1 MVITVIPIFL
11 IYPFMQKYFAKC
23 CMDLSFGVPGPHSI
37 SLSAYAA
44 ASSRVLFFLLA
55 PDSRQYSRFS
65 CIQLS
70 ISSYMIFDLLLIP
83 SISEPRQEGR
93 TSPWNFAPLKHALFH
108 CFFIWA
114 IYLYKGRELLHPR
127 RGFFLR
133 KWGENEKKRS
143 QILKNSE
150 SDFAFCFFF
159 GWIRG

>member
-23 CMDLSFGVPGPHSI
+23 CMDISFGVPGPHSI

-55 PDSRQYSRFS
+55 PDSRQYSGFS

-93 TSPWNFAPLKHALFH
+93 TSPWNFAPLKHAL
-108 CFFIWA
+108 
-114 IYLYKGRELLHPR
+114 LLTPR
-127 RGFFLR
+127 PQSILR
-133 KWGENEKKRS
+133 YCWMAKLFRRATSCAVIERIFS
-143 QILKNSE
+143 FRRL
-150 SDFAFCFFF
+150 AF
-159 GWIRG
+159 